1 MKEVDA
7 NDWAAQVFQLQ
18 VHIALIDADR
28 RLRISKLEVAVQEY
42 ERRSLADAVVRCC
55 QEIRRWA
62 AH

>member
-18 VHIALIDADR
+18 VQIALIDVER
-28 RLRISKLEVAVQEY
+28 RLCISKLEVAVQEY
-42 ERRSLADAVVRCC
+42 ERRSLVEAVGRCC
-55 QEIRRWA
+55 QEIRDWA